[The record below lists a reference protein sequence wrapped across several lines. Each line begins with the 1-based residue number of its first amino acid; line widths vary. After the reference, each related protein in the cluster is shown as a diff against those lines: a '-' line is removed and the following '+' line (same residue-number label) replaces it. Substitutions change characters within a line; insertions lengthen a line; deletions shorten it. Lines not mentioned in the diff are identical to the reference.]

1 MCDLGKNISEYLV
14 IDSAKQ
20 NASIAQNNEE
30 TYWQRSLGFLIIGI
44 IGILANAFVI
54 VILGSSAKI
63 RQKLVNT
70 PIIHQSFADFL
81 TSIALVG
88 TAHFS
93 PYDPYGLVGLLAD
106 VYCYF
111 VMSRW
116 PCGSW
121 YLLLALV

>member
-1 MCDLGKNISEYLV
+1 MN
-14 IDSAKQ
+14 DSSMQ
-20 NASIAQNNEE
+20 NFSITSNNGEA
-30 TYWQRSLGFLIIGI
+30 YWKRSVGFLIIGI

-70 PIIHQSFADFL
+70 LIIHQSFVDFL

-93 PYDPYGLVGLLAD
+93 PYDSHGLG
-106 VYCYF
+106 
-111 VMSRW
+111 RT
-116 PCGSW
+116 PCCC
-121 YLLLALV
+121 LLLLCNEQMALVVPGIYF